1 MPSKQLI
8 VNADDYGLCR
18 EISLGILDA
27 HATGIVTA
35 VSVVSVGSYFKDG
48 SIDLKNSGVDVG
60 LHLTFV
66 GNEKAL
72 TGPIKGLTDAKGR
85 FLGDKNQVIPRIALN
100 SYDRAALEKELYAQ
114 AQCLA
119 DVGFVITHIDAHQ
132 HLHLLPGVTK
142 IVVGIVKRFNIPWIR
157 IPQSK
162 VWDVKG
168 SGLNILGHRL
178 RRIASQLGLRTT
190 DHSLGFDHSGH
201 IDSDILMGMLD
212 DLMPGTSELIMHPGL
227 DASHLYDWGF
237 NWQHELAAL
246 KSNAVK
252 EKIEMLGIQLT
263 NYSDIP

>member
-27 HATGIVTA
+27 HAAGIVTA
-35 VSVVSVGSYFKDG
+35 VSVVSVGSHFKTG
-48 SIDLKNSGVDVG
+48 SIDLKHSGVDVG

-72 TGPIKGLTDAKGR
+72 TGPIRGLTDAKGL
-85 FLGDKNQVIPRIALN
+85 FLKDKTQVIPRILLN
-100 SYDRAALEKELYAQ
+100 TYDRAALEKELYTQ

-119 DVGFVITHIDAHQ
+119 DAGFVITHIDSHQ
-132 HLHLLPGVTK
+132 HLHLLPGVTQ
-142 IVVGIVKRFNIPWIR
+142 IVVGIAKCFNIPWVR
-157 IPQSK
+157 LPQSK
-162 VWDVKG
+162 VWDLKG
-168 SGLNILGHRL
+168 GSLNILGRRL
-178 RRIASQLGLRTT
+178 RRIATRFGLRAT

-201 IDSDILMGMLD
+201 IDPDILMGMIG
-212 DLMPGTSELIMHPGL
+212 DLLPGITEFIMHPGL

-237 NWQHELAAL
+237 DWQHELAAL
-246 KSNAVK
+246 KSNTVK
-252 EKIEMLGIQLT
+252 QTIEMLGIQLI